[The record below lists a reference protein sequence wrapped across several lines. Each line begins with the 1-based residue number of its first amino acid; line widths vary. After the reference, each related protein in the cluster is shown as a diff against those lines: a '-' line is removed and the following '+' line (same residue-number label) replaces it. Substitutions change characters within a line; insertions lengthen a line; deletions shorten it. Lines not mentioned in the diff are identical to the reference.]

1 MLDATQPLAQG
12 KDLEELVAREVERQL
27 SSLRQEVKSALAS
40 IEERTPDNR
49 ATLVVFSGD
58 LDKVLASFVIGTG
71 AAAMGLEVSMFF
83 TFWGLS
89 TLKKKQA
96 KRHRRDLYERM
107 FAVMTPSSTES
118 MGVSKLNFGGMG
130 AVMLRRMMKN
140 KDIASLEELME
151 LGRESG
157 VRIIACTMSMDVMGI
172 TAEDLVDGIEYGG
185 VGAYL
190 GDAARSRV
198 TLFI

>member
-1 MLDATQPLAQG
+1 MLDATQPLAPQRTE
-12 KDLEELVAREVERQL
+12 LETLVAREVERQL
-27 SSLRQEVKSALAS
+27 GQLRQELTGVQ
-40 IEERTPDNR
+40 ERTPDNR

-71 AAAMGLEVSMFF
+71 AAAMGMDVSMFF

-89 TLKKKQA
+89 TLKKGSA
-96 KRHRRDLYERM
+96 KRHHRDLYERM
-107 FAVMTPSSTES
+107 FAAMTPSGTHA

-130 AVMLRRMMKN
+130 ARMLRRMMEK
-140 KDIASLEELME
+140 KEIASLEELMG
-151 LGRESG
+151 LGREMG
-157 VRIIACTMSMDVMGI
+157 IRVIACTMSMDVMGI
-172 TAEDLVDGIEYGG
+172 TPEDLVDGIEYGG

>member
-1 MLDATQPLAQG
+1 MLDATQPLAPEG
-12 KDLEELVAREVERQL
+12 KDLDARIAREVERQL
-27 SSLRQEVKSALAS
+27 GALRQELADLR
-40 IEERTPDNR
+40 ERTPENR
-49 ATLVVFSGD
+49 VTLVVFSGD

-89 TLKKKQA
+89 ALKKRSA
-96 KRHRRDLYERM
+96 RRHRRDLYERM
-107 FAVMTPSSTES
+107 FAAMTPSGTQA

-130 AVMLRRMMKN
+130 AVMLRRMMKRN
-140 KDIASLEELME
+140 QIASLEELME
-151 LGRESG
+151 LGREMG
-157 VRIIACTMSMDVMGI
+157 IRTIACTMSMDVLGV
-172 TAEDLVDGIEYGG
+172 TAEDLVEGIEYGG